1 MNSLLR
7 DVVQRGTATRAKVL
21 NRQDLAGK
29 TGTTNDHRDAWF
41 NGYTPSIVA
50 TAWVGFDNYS
60 PLGNRET
67 GGTTALPMWIEFMQT
82 ALKNTPESP
91 FDAPEGIVKAFI
103 NPQTGLLA
111 SEESQNGVWEFF
123 QAEQVPNKSSSVFED
138 FPAEYGEP
146 NEKPIEIL
154 F

>member
-1 MNSLLR
+1 
-7 DVVQRGTATRAKVL
+7 
-21 NRQDLAGK
+21 
-29 TGTTNDHRDAWF
+29 
-41 NGYTPSIVA
+41 
-50 TAWVGFDNYS
+50 
-60 PLGNRET
+60 
-67 GGTTALPMWIEFMQT
+67 MWIEFMQT